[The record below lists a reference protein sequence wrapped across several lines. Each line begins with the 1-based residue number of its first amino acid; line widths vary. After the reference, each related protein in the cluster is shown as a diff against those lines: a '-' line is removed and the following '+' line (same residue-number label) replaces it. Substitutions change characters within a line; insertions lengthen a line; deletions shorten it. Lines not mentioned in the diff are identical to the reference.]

1 MVDHEFLIRVQV
13 NRNEEGSVSM
23 AIELPALRLLSSFYL
38 RRRIEVLLQQAPSG
52 DDSLLAIFTI
62 SGVPGRQVDYRDG
75 AGTRRHR
82 QFQTKREADAFH
94 AKARTEVAA
103 GVHTPDSASITVNEA
118 SELWLARC
126 EREGL
131 EALTIVDYRRHL
143 KLHILP
149 YIGRTKL
156 ARLTVPAINSFRDR
170 LLDDGRSP
178 DMVRRVLGSLAAL
191 VGDAQGRGLV
201 AVNNVRA
208 ITRGKRG
215 ARTEKQRLV
224 MPTRDEL
231 RAIIAATPDRH
242 RALIFTALF
251 AGLRSSEL
259 RGLSWDCVDLKQ
271 GQIEVRQRAD
281 RHNRLGPP
289 KSKAGMR
296 TIPMSP
302 LLLNTLKAW
311 RLASPKSELNLVF
324 PNGAG
329 RFENHSNIL
338 WRIFWPIQITAG
350 VTVIRDGKPDAKY
363 SLHALR
369 HACAA
374 LWIEQ
379 GFGPKRIQTL
389 MGHASVA
396 QTFDVYG
403 YLFEAREADT
413 AAMAAITAKLVD

>member
-1 MVDHEFLIRVQV
+1 MSVRKRV
-13 NRNEEGSVSM
+13 
-23 AIELPALRLLSSFYL
+23 L
-38 RRRIEVLLQQAPSG
+38 G
-52 DDSLLAIFTI
+52 DDEI
-62 SGVPGRQVDYRDG
+62 RWQVDYRDG
-75 AGTRRHR
+75 AGVRRHR

-94 AKARTEVAA
+94 AQARVEVAA
-103 GVHTPDSASITVNEA
+103 GVHTPDSASITVGEA
-118 SELWLARC
+118 GELWIARC

-131 EALTIVDYRRHL
+131 EAATVLDYRQHL

-149 YIGRTKL
+149 FLESTKL
-156 ARLTVPAINSFRDR
+156 SRLTVPVVNAFRDQ

-191 VGDAQGRGLV
+191 VGEAQGRGLV

-215 ARTEKQRLV
+215 TRSEKRPV
-224 MPTRDEL
+224 MPTKDEL

-242 RALIFTALF
+242 RPLILTALF

-259 RGLSWDCVDLKQ
+259 RGLTWNCVDLQQ
-271 GQIEVRQRAD
+271 GEINVRQRAD
-281 RHNRLGPP
+281 RYNRLGPP
-289 KSKAGMR
+289 KSKAGTR
-296 TIPMSP
+296 TIPLGP

-311 RLASPKSELNLVF
+311 RLASPHSELDLVF

-329 RFENHSNIL
+329 RIENHSNLL
-338 WRIFWPIQITAG
+338 WRVFWPIQIAAG
-350 VTVIRDGKPDAKY
+350 VTVVRDGEPDAKY
-363 SLHALR
+363 SLHVLR

-379 GFGPKRIQTL
+379 GFGPKRVQTL

-396 QTFDVYG
+396 MTFDRYG

-413 AAMAAITAKLVD
+413 TAMAAITAKLVD